1 MKIPVLEGNIVCL
14 RSVEPEKDY
23 RQWYEVM
30 KDPDM
35 HRWTANTIPKDS
47 NEMKELLH
55 TYKNLKDIIAWSII
69 TKHTKEMVGTYWI
82 SVPTVDENK
91 S

>member
-23 RQWYEVM
+23 KQWYEVM

-35 HRWTANTIPKDS
+35 HHWTGNVTQKIV
-47 NEMKELLH
+47 MKLRTCYILI
-55 TYKNLKDIIAWSII
+55 KI
-69 TKHTKEMVGTYWI
+69 
-82 SVPTVDENK
+82 
-91 S
+91 